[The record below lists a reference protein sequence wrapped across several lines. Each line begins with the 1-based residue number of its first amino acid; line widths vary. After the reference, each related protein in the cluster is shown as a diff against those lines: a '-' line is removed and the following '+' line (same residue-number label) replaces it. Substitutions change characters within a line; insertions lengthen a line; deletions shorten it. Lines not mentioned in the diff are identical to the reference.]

1 MALYTTYCFTVAFP
15 EYKALQTQNSTA
27 ASKNSRNAIFGPG
40 RSFFLMTY
48 HLMLTR
54 LIYCTPLFT
63 SKMKTE
69 NSTQITNIFIVYIF
83 NRERFAQ
90 VVQDSVMDSK
100 PEAPSENTSASRR
113 KRRVLPHAG
122 PKEPPERDTEES

>member
-1 MALYTTYCFTVAFP
+1 MSESVA
-15 EYKALQTQNSTA
+15 Y
-27 ASKNSRNAIFGPG
+27 
-40 RSFFLMTY
+40 
-48 HLMLTR
+48 
-54 LIYCTPLFT
+54 
-63 SKMKTE
+63 
-69 NSTQITNIFIVYIF
+69 
-83 NRERFAQ
+83 